1 MNKSKYC
8 LKYPISFFNID
19 FEDLIAK
26 NAEKKHIVLYPTY
39 RCEQFFSFNQ
49 FSTIWISNI

>member
-49 FSTIWISNI
+49 FSTI